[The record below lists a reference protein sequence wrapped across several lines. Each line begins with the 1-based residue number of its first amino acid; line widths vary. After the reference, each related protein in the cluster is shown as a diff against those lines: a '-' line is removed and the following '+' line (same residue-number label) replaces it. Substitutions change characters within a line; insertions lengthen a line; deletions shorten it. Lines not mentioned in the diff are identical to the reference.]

1 MTRILAIETSTE
13 LATAA
18 ILTDSG
24 IFVRELSG
32 VQTHSQGI
40 LPAIQALLVEAGV
53 RLQDC
58 DAIAFG
64 CGPGAFTGIRTA
76 CGIVQGLAYGADLP
90 VVPVVSLL
98 AMAEAAREQVA
109 ANEFVCILDA
119 RMNEVYW
126 AQYRFGDA
134 GWTEVSAPAL
144 TGLAS
149 ALAAITLENPQL
161 VLGNG
166 LVLPESEQTR
176 YSSLPSL
183 SCMPHAKQVGIL
195 GRLDFAAG
203 RGLPA
208 DQAQPLYLRNKI
220 ALTTAEREQVKLQ
233 AAKASA

>member
-13 LATAA
+13 LASAA
-18 ILTDSG
+18 ILTDSEV
-24 IFVRELSG
+24 FVRELSG

-40 LPAIQALLVEAGV
+40 LPAIQAVLADAGV

-90 VVPVVSLL
+90 VVPIVSLL
-98 AMAEAAREQVA
+98 AMAEAAREQA
-109 ANEFVCILDA
+109 KSNEFVCILDA

-126 AQYRFGDA
+126 AQYRLVDGR
-134 GWTEVSAPAL
+134 WSEVSAPAL
-144 TGLAS
+144 AGLDA
-149 ALAAITLENPQL
+149 ALAGITLENPLL

-166 LVLPESEQTR
+166 LTLPEAEQAR
-176 YSSLPSL
+176 YPMAQ
-183 SCMPHAKQVGIL
+183 CMPHALQVGML

-203 RGLPA
+203 LSLPA

-233 AAKASA
+233 ATKVST

>member
-13 LATAA
+13 VATAA

-24 IFVRELSG
+24 LFVRELSG

-40 LPAIQALLVEAGV
+40 LPAIQALLVEAGT

-58 DAIAFG
+58 EAIAFG

-98 AMAEAAREQVA
+98 AMAVAAREEA
-109 ANEFVCILDA
+109 TGKEYVCILDA
-119 RMNEVYW
+119 RMKEVYW
-126 AQYRFGDA
+126 AQYRYDET

-144 TGLAS
+144 TGLDA
-149 ALAAITLENPQL
+149 ALAAITLENPLL
-161 VLGNG
+161 VMGNG
-166 LVLPESEQTR
+166 LVLPETAQAR
-176 YSSLPSL
+176 YPSL

-203 RGLPA
+203 HGLPA
-208 DQAQPLYLRNKI
+208 EQAQPLYLRNKI

-233 AAKASA
+233 AGKAAG

>member
-18 ILTDSG
+18 LLTDSDMF
-24 IFVRELSG
+24 IRELSG

-40 LPAIQALLVEAGV
+40 LPAIQALLLEAGV

-98 AMAEAAREQVA
+98 AMAEAAREQVTVS
-109 ANEFVCILDA
+109 EFVCILDA

-126 AQYRFGDA
+126 AQYRLSDA
-134 GWTEVSAPAL
+134 GWQEITAPAL
-144 TGLAS
+144 TSLEA
-149 ALAAITLENPQL
+149 ALAAISLENPQL

-166 LVLPESEQTR
+166 LTLPESVR
-176 YSSLPSL
+176 YASLL
-183 SCMPHAKQVGIL
+183 CMPHAKQVGVL
-195 GRLDFAAG
+195 GRGGFNAG
-203 RGLPA
+203 LGLPA

-233 AAKASA
+233 AGKVLS

>member
-40 LPAIQALLVEAGV
+40 LPAIQALLVEAGI

-90 VVPVVSLL
+90 VVPVMSLL

-134 GWTEVSAPAL
+134 GWVAVSAPAL
-144 TGLAS
+144 TGLVS

-166 LVLPESEQTR
+166 LVLPEPEQAR
-176 YSSLPSL
+176 YPSL
-183 SCMPHAKQVGIL
+183 LCMPHAKQVGIL

-203 RGLPA
+203 LGLPA

-233 AAKASA
+233 AAKAPT

>member
-18 ILTDSG
+18 ILTDGG
-24 IFVRELSG
+24 IFIRELSG

-40 LPAIQALLVEAGV
+40 LPAIQALLAEAGI

-98 AMAEAAREQVA
+98 AMAEAARERA
-109 ANEFVCILDA
+109 ASNEFVCILDA

-126 AQYRFGDA
+126 AQYRFENT

-144 TGLAS
+144 TGLDA

-166 LVLPESEQTR
+166 LTLPEPAQTR
-176 YSSLPSL
+176 YPGLL
-183 SCMPHAKQVGIL
+183 CMPHAKQVGIL
-195 GRLDFAAG
+195 GLNDFAAG
-203 RGLPA
+203 HGLPA
-208 DQAQPLYLRNKI
+208 EQAQPLYLRNKI
-220 ALTTAEREQVKLQ
+220 ALTTAEREHVKLQ
-233 AAKASA
+233 AAKAPA

>member
-1 MTRILAIETSTE
+1 MGMTRILAIETSTE
-13 LATAA
+13 VATAA
-18 ILTDSG
+18 ILADG
-24 IFVRELSG
+24 GLFVRELSG

-98 AMAEAAREQVA
+98 AMAEAAREEVTG
-109 ANEFVCILDA
+109 NEYVCILDA

-126 AQYRFGDA
+126 AQYCYEET

-144 TGLAS
+144 AGLDA
-149 ALAAITLENPQL
+149 ALAAITLENPLL

-166 LVLPESEQTR
+166 LVLPEAVQAR
-176 YSSLPSL
+176 YRSLP
-183 SCMPHAKQVGIL
+183 CMPHAKQVGIL

-203 RGLPA
+203 HGLPA

-233 AAKASA
+233 AGKAAG

>member
-13 LATAA
+13 LASAA
-18 ILTDSG
+18 ILTEGG

-40 LPAIQALLVEAGV
+40 LPTIQALLAEAGLC
-53 RLQDC
+53 LQDC

-90 VVPVVSLL
+90 VLPIVSLL
-98 AMAEAAREQVA
+98 AMAEVAREQVA
-109 ANEFVCILDA
+109 GKEFVCILDA

-126 AQYRFGDA
+126 AQYRFDDVA

-144 TGLAS
+144 S
-149 ALAAITLENPQL
+149 ALEVALAGITLDNPQL
-161 VLGNG
+161 ALGNG
-166 LVLPESEQTR
+166 VVLPESALAR
-176 YSSLPSL
+176 YASLP
-183 SCMPHAKQVGIL
+183 CMPHARQVGTL
-195 GRLDFAAG
+195 GRLDFIAG
-203 RGLPA
+203 RSQPA

-233 AAKASA
+233 AIKVPA

>member
-18 ILTDSG
+18 ILTDGG

-40 LPAIQALLVEAGV
+40 LPAIQELLTEAGL

-90 VVPVVSLL
+90 VMPVVSLL

-109 ANEFVCILDA
+109 ATEFVCILDA

-126 AQYRFGDA
+126 AQYRFDDAA
-134 GWTEVSAPAL
+134 GWTEISAPAL
-144 TGLAS
+144 S
-149 ALAAITLENPQL
+149 ALDVALAGITLGSPQL
-161 VLGNG
+161 ALGNG
-166 LVLPESEQTR
+166 LVLPESALAQ
-176 YSSLPSL
+176 YASLP
-183 SCMPHAKQVGIL
+183 CMPHARQVGIL
-195 GRLDFAAG
+195 GQLDFVAG
-203 RGLPA
+203 RSLPA

-233 AAKASA
+233 AAKVPV

>member
-24 IFVRELSG
+24 IFIRELSG

-76 CGIVQGLAYGADLP
+76 CGIVQGLAYGADMP

-126 AQYRFGDA
+126 AQYRFDDVA
-134 GWTEVSAPAL
+134 GWTEISAPAL
-144 TGLAS
+144 AGLNA
-149 ALAAITLENPQL
+149 ALVAITLESPQL

-166 LVLPESEQTR
+166 VTLPEPELAR
-176 YSSLPSL
+176 YPVVR
-183 SCMPHAKQVGIL
+183 CMPHAKQVGIL
-195 GRLDFAAG
+195 GRLNFAAG

>member
-1 MTRILAIETSTE
+1 
-13 LATAA
+13 
-18 ILTDSG
+18 
-24 IFVRELSG
+24 
-32 VQTHSQGI
+32 
-40 LPAIQALLVEAGV
+40 
-53 RLQDC
+53 
-58 DAIAFG
+58 
-64 CGPGAFTGIRTA
+64 GIRTA
-76 CGIVQGLAYGADLP
+76 CGIVQGLAYGADLL

-126 AQYRFGDA
+126 AQYRFGDT

-166 LVLPESEQTR
+166 MVLPEPEQAR
-176 YSSLPSL
+176 YPSL

-208 DQAQPLYLRNKI
+208 EQAQPLYLRNKI

>member
-18 ILTDSG
+18 LLTDSDMF
-24 IFVRELSG
+24 IRELSG

-40 LPAIQALLVEAGV
+40 LPAIQALLLEAGV

-98 AMAEAAREQVA
+98 AMAEVAREQVTA
-109 ANEFVCILDA
+109 SEFVCILDA

-126 AQYRFGDA
+126 AQYRLSET
-134 GWTEVSAPAL
+134 GWQEISVPAL
-144 TGLAS
+144 AS
-149 ALAAITLENPQL
+149 LDAALAAITLENPQL

-166 LVLPESEQTR
+166 LTLPESVR
-176 YSSLPSL
+176 YASLL
-183 SCMPHAKQVGIL
+183 CMPHAKQVGVL
-195 GRLDFAAG
+195 GRGGFTAG
-203 RGLPA
+203 LGLPA
-208 DQAQPLYLRNKI
+208 DHAQPLYLRNKI

-233 AAKASA
+233 AGKASL

>member
-18 ILTDSG
+18 ILTDG
-24 IFVRELSG
+24 DIFIRELSG

-40 LPAIQALLVEAGV
+40 LPAIQALLAEAGI

-98 AMAEAAREQVA
+98 AMAEAAREQA
-109 ANEFVCILDA
+109 TSNEFVCILDA

-126 AQYRFGDA
+126 AQYRFEDT

-144 TGLAS
+144 TGLDA

-166 LVLPESEQTR
+166 LTLPEPVQTR
-176 YSSLPSL
+176 YPGLL
-183 SCMPHAKQVGIL
+183 CMPHAKQVGLL
-195 GRLDFAAG
+195 GLNDFAAG
-203 RGLPA
+203 LGLPA
-208 DQAQPLYLRNKI
+208 EQAQPLYLRNKI
-220 ALTTAEREQVKLQ
+220 ALTTAEREQAKLQ
-233 AAKASA
+233 ATKAPA